1 MLQQPLTESDV
12 SPGLLVEWSLSR
24 KEVRSEPLHPT
35 SYNQYK
41 HYTSATD
48 DFGSPDS
55 PKSWIAT
62 TFELPGPP
70 DRAALAASLRNL
82 VSRHEILRCDF
93 ERAGPGG
100 DLACAVMD
108 DQDIV
113 LTAHEAGDSDYTT
126 APCDDMFS
134 LFCARLEQIA
144 WPLIVFGTVERAQST
159 TVFVACDHLVSD
171 GGSVPIIVRDISV
184 AYEAES
190 RGRTAE
196 LPDVESYVDFSEQQ
210 RKEYDSVAFD
220 DPRLARWRHFMD
232 RNDGFFPRFPLD
244 LGIKNDLTMY
254 PTRNRTDEV
263 LDAETSDTLD
273 AFCRERRLRP
283 SAVLLAT
290 LGMALRECGGPD
302 QYRVFLPV
310 NERGRH
316 PGQANSMGWYVNTV
330 PVEFSVAGELP
341 VDDIVAG
348 ANEALSETLSSAHVP
363 FVKAW
368 YTLAPELAELP
379 AWPYAVNFF
388 SYIDFRKAIGGNDPI
403 VATARMHVWS
413 SQSNGIC
420 HWFHRN
426 RSGIHVN
433 TIRVDTHEGNTTERA
448 VIDLVTRNL
457 HSLLQDARQGSTVT
471 TVPGYTR

>member
-1 MLQQPLTESDV
+1 MLQQPLAELDV
-12 SPGLLVEWSLSR
+12 SPGVVVEWSLSR
-24 KEVRSEPLHPT
+24 KGARSESRHST

-41 HYTSATD
+41 HYTSATED
-48 DFGSPDS
+48 SGSPDT

-70 DRAALAASLRNL
+70 DREALAASLRNL

-93 ERAGPGG
+93 DRAGSDG
-100 DLACAVMD
+100 DLTCAVMD
-108 DQDIV
+108 DEDIV
-113 LTAHEAGDSDYTT
+113 LTSHEVGDIDHTT
-126 APCDDMFS
+126 APCDYMFS
-134 LFCARLEQIA
+134 LFCSHLEQIE
-144 WPLIVFGTVERAQST
+144 WPLIVFGTVERSQST

-190 RGRTAE
+190 RQRAIE
-196 LPDVESYVDFSEQQ
+196 LPDVESYVDFSERQ

-220 DPRLARWRHFMD
+220 DPRLASWRRFME

-254 PTRNRTDEV
+254 PTQNRTDEI
-263 LDAETSDTLD
+263 LDSDSSD
-273 AFCRERRLRP
+273 ALEKFCRERRLRT
-283 SAVLLAT
+283 SAALLAA
-290 LGMALRECGGPD
+290 LGIALRDCGGPD

-316 PGQANSMGWYVNTV
+316 AGQANAMGWYVNTV
-330 PVEFSVAGELP
+330 PVEFSVARELR
-341 VDDIVAG
+341 VDDIVA
-348 ANEALSETLSSAHVP
+348 AADEAISEAISNAQVP

-388 SYIDFRKAIGGNDPI
+388 SYIDFRKAVGGNDPI
-403 VATARMHVWS
+403 VAAARMHVWS
-413 SQSNGIC
+413 STSNGIC

-426 RSGIHVN
+426 GSGIHVN
-433 TIRVDTHEGNTTERA
+433 TIRVDTREGNATERT
-448 VIDLVTRNL
+448 VIGLVKRNL
-457 HSLLQDARQGSTVT
+457 LGLLLEARPVSMAASRG
-471 TVPGYTR
+471 